1 MSELMPTTVRNAGVG
16 SASMIARV
24 GGVRGQFFDCIFT
37 QRNDLAKHTI
47 AQLSNKREILVFHVV
62 VVEVTIYLFLYGN

>member
-37 QRNDLAKHTI
+37 QRNDLAK
-47 AQLSNKREILVFHVV
+47 REILVFHVV
-62 VVEVTIYLFLYGN
+62 VVEVTIHISLWELK